1 VVSTAEEL
9 QEQGVKLFRQ
19 KEYEEASRV
28 FRQAQEAYEGDGQG
42 DMAAEMQTNIGL
54 VHRALGEN
62 QQALD
67 VMQEALH
74 TFQQTN
80 DALRAAKVLG
90 NMGGVYA
97 SLGDREQA
105 YNCYRQAA
113 DTFQELGEKKL
124 HGETLLAMA
133 DLQVREGKLGR
144 GAATY
149 EVGLSELDH
158 LSPSQK
164 ILKGLIGVRNKL
176 IGGGTSS

>member
-1 VVSTAEEL
+1 VSNADNL

-19 KEYEEASRV
+19 KDYEESARV
-28 FRQAQEAYEGDGQG
+28 FREAQAAYDSDGRA

-67 VMQEALH
+67 VMQDALR
-74 TFQQTN
+74 TFQQMS
-80 DALRAAKVLG
+80 DPLRAAKVLG
-90 NMGGVYA
+90 NLGGVYVA
-97 SLGDREQA
+97 LGDKEQA

-113 DTFQELGEKKL
+113 DVFQELGEKKL

-133 DLQVREGKLGR
+133 DLQVREGKLGS

-149 EVGLSELDH
+149 EVGLSELDS
-158 LSPSQK
+158 LTPSQR
-164 ILKGLIGVRNKL
+164 ILKGLIGIRNKL
-176 IGGGTSS
+176 TGSGSSE